1 MMGWN
6 WIGLVISGWYV
17 DDIIWMVC
25 GWYHLDI
32 THIASKYHPYIIHM
46 ICGWYH
52 PDIPAYHPYI
62 THISSTYYPY
72 ITHISSRYHPYITH
86 IIQILPT
93 SLPNITQ
100 TIFLTTPQ
108 LDDKLSFNWDMAR
121 LLQKKLHFEI
131 RISIV
136 IGCSLTQNYV
146 QLRKIIF
153 ISCNFAAFHVPGE
166 TSISK
171 NYGVISTTLFREIL

>member
-1 MMGWN
+1 MSRRHLIN
-6 WIGLVISGWYV
+6 SSDVFVIKGFTV
-17 DDIIWMVC
+17 
-25 GWYHLDI
+25 
-32 THIASKYHPYIIHM
+32 
-46 ICGWYH
+46 
-52 PDIPAYHPYI
+52 
-62 THISSTYYPY
+62 
-72 ITHISSRYHPYITH
+72 
-86 IIQILPT
+86 LPT
-93 SLPNITQ
+93 SHPNITQ
-100 TIFLTTPQ
+100 TIYLTTPQ
-108 LDDKLSFNWDMAR
+108 LDEKLSFNRDMAR